1 MKKFISSI
9 ADKCLAIWYIITSR
23 NFIVATY
30 NKIDIQRQ
38 KINCGFVEHLS
49 DDKTISDK
57 FRYGIIEFIE
67 PKNNNF

>member
-9 ADKCLAIWYIITSR
+9 ADKYLAIYYIVTSR

-30 NKIDIQRQ
+30 NKIDVQKQ

-49 DDKTISDK
+49 DDKNISDK
-57 FRYGIIEFIE
+57 FRYAVVDFVN